1 MGGGDRNAILHCLS
15 LETSGNLQCSVFMCL
30 SACPPLSVH
39 GSENLTCASTPP
51 FSHLAERL
59 ASFSNS
65 FRSPLPC
72 LLGFPGEFDTLSKGK
87 KGETAAARGGGPR
100 EKKRKRR
107 KRKKRDRKPNS
118 SREEGVC
125 AGGASTRTMDRHRTL
140 VQAISSTVRSFY
152 AAKEPYRIFHGST
165 NSTRPSAAGHGR
177 SRVVDISALRNV
189 LSVDTAARTALVEPN
204 VPMDAL
210 VSTTLKH
217 GLVPPVVME
226 FPGITA
232 GGGFA
237 GTAGESS
244 SFRHGFFD
252 ETVRS
257 VEMVLPDGE
266 VVTARPDPADKH
278 ADLFKGAA
286 GAVGTLGVTTLLELQ
301 LVAARRFVRTRY
313 RRTHSVAEAV
323 AAVREATA
331 DPDNDYVDGI
341 LFSKGHGV
349 VITGRMTDEKPAAAP
364 VQTFSRARDP
374 WFYLHVEARTKDA
387 RPQQNTAAQDH
398 DDEYIPLAE
407 YLFRYD
413 RAGFWVGRSG
423 WRYFRVVPF
432 NALTRWFLD
441 DFIHTRMLYR
451 ALHGSGESARFI
463 VQDVAMPFATTEKL
477 VDYTA
482 SELDIWPLWL
492 CPLRRR
498 APPTFHPY
506 TTTPRLEAGQKEGV
520 KKTEA
525 AAAAAAEEE
534 EDDMMLNV
542 GVWGWGPA
550 GHDEFV
556 KANRALE
563 AKVAELGGMKWLYAH
578 TYYAEPEFW
587 DMYGGRGWYDALRRK
602 YKAEE
607 AGLPSVY
614 DKVRVDLDKI
624 KAQRSGLKG
633 VRPFGGLYGIWK
645 SIRSRD
651 YLLHRNAEW
660 KWKGE

>member
-1 MGGGDRNAILHCLS
+1 
-15 LETSGNLQCSVFMCL
+15 
-30 SACPPLSVH
+30 
-39 GSENLTCASTPP
+39 
-51 FSHLAERL
+51 
-59 ASFSNS
+59 
-65 FRSPLPC
+65 
-72 LLGFPGEFDTLSKGK
+72 
-87 KGETAAARGGGPR
+87 
-100 EKKRKRR
+100 
-107 KRKKRDRKPNS
+107 
-118 SREEGVC
+118 
-125 AGGASTRTMDRHRTL
+125 MDRHRAL
-140 VQAISSTVRSFY
+140 VQTISSTVRNFY

-257 VEMVLPDGE
+257 VEMVLPDGK
-266 VVTARPDPADKH
+266 VVTATPAPGDPY
-278 ADLFKGAA
+278 ADLFRAAA

-313 RRTHSVAEAV
+313 RRTHTVAEAV
-323 AAVREATA
+323 AVVREATA
-331 DPDNDYVDGI
+331 DPANDYVDGI
-341 LFSKGHGV
+341 LFSKDHGV

-364 VQTFSRARDP
+364 VRTFSRARDP
-374 WFYLHVEARTKDA
+374 WFYMHVEARTSRGNSRN
-387 RPQQNTAAQDH
+387 RPPAEVEAEEE
-398 DDEYIPLAE
+398 DEYIPLAE

-423 WRYFRVVPF
+423 WRYFRGVPF

-441 DFIHTRMLYR
+441 DFMHTRMLYR

-463 VQDVAMPFATTEKL
+463 VQDVAMPFSTTEKL
-477 VDYTA
+477 VDYTS

-498 APPTFHPY
+498 APPTFHPH
-506 TTTPRLEAGQKEGV
+506 TTTPGREGG
-520 KKTEA
+520 EGREDA
-525 AAAAAAEEE
+525 E

-556 KANRALE
+556 RANRALE

-587 DMYGGRGWYDALRRK
+587 DMYGGRAWYDALRQK
-602 YKAEE
+602 YKADE

-614 DKVRVDLDKI
+614 DKVQVDLDKI